1 MSSIMTVSQVNRYIS
16 FKLKEDRKL
25 RGMLISGEI
34 SGFTNHAKTG
44 HFYFTLKDSECAV
57 KAVMFSSMASRLKF
71 MPKNGMKVIVSADVR
86 VFERDGVYQLST
98 ICLVLLWSISSGWL
112 LVQES

>member
-16 FKLKEDRKL
+16 FKLKDDRKL

-44 HFYFTLKDSECAV
+44 HFYFILKDSECAV
-57 KAVMFSSMASRLKF
+57 KAIMFSNMASRLKF
-71 MPKNGMKVIVSADVR
+71 MPKNGMKVIVSPGVR
-86 VFERDGVYQLST
+86 GFV
-98 ICLVLLWSISSGWL
+98 ICSRTAWARCIWL
-112 LVQES
+112 LSS